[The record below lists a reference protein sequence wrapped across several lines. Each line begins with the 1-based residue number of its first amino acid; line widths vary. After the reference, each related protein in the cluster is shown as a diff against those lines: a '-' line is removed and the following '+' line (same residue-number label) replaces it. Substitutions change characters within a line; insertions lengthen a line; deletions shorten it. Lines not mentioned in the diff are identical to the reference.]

1 MDAELKNKYPVLL
14 FKDQQQ
20 WASWLEAHHA
30 SSPGIWMQ
38 IAKKSSGLTSASYA
52 EALEEALCYGWI
64 DGQKKSHDE
73 SSWLQKFTPRGPKS
87 VWSKINREKAQELV
101 KLKRMKAAG
110 LKAIEAAKQNG
121 CWDSAYDGQS
131 KASVPPDLQAA
142 LRKNAR
148 ARAFFETLNS
158 ANRYAI
164 LYRLQTA
171 KKAETRQ
178 KRLEQF
184 VRMLENHEK
193 IHP

>member
-1 MDAELKNKYPVLL
+1 MKTRLKNECLILL

-38 IAKKSSGLTSASYA
+38 IAKKSSGLTSVSYV

>member
-1 MDAELKNKYPVLL
+1 MNKSSFPVLL

>member
-1 MDAELKNKYPVLL
+1 MNKSSFPVLL

-38 IAKKSSGLTSASYA
+38 IAKKSSGLTSVSYV

>member
-1 MDAELKNKYPVLL
+1 MNKPSFPVLL

-38 IAKKSSGLTSASYA
+38 IAKKSSGLTSVSYV

>member
-1 MDAELKNKYPVLL
+1 MKTRLKNECLILL

-38 IAKKSSGLTSASYA
+38 IAKKSSGLTSASYV